1 MMNVSNILI
10 IGSVIAIVTGASI
23 SDNSVYDLPRINN
36 GDQLITSIINE
47 CFNGDTMTC
56 LKGKVLTY
64 LDGILKI
71 NEENGRS
78 FEINNVDSIIM
89 DRVERILDTHE
100 IKITLPEIIFQKS
113 IISYRP
119 DNGLDISV
127 PENAVEEGNAQNCFK
142 NYF

>member
-1 MMNVSNILI
+1 MNVSNILI
-10 IGSVIAIVTGASI
+10 IGSVIAIVTCASI

-64 LDGILKI
+64 LDGVLKI

-78 FEINNVDSIIM
+78 FESNNVDSIIM